1 MYHWRYLPLSLSSA
15 SRHSLPLVRSL
26 LSHFCTVSFAKEQIS
41 IPYQSCN
48 NNKKQNKNKRRNKQ
62 KHSCLFPCEQ
72 TVSDTNC
79 GHMVERSDFHYPL
92 ELGFWVLLYPLP
104 ANGYTQS
111 SAMEYCITTHS
122 STMGYCMI
130 TQISAMGY
138 RMTTQTLQWGT
149 V

>member
-1 MYHWRYLPLSLSSA
+1 MAPLFRICFCRRHLVLVDSGFTTQQDVCRRTVMYHWRYLPLSLSSA

-104 ANGYTQS
+104 ANGYT
-111 SAMEYCITTHS
+111 
-122 STMGYCMI
+122 
-130 TQISAMGY
+130 
-138 RMTTQTLQWGT
+138 
-149 V
+149 